1 MKLPEKIS
9 SIEHGY
15 ENLSVRQQCEILGL
29 NRSSL
34 YYPAQV
40 ISQEKL
46 YHYNMIDEIFT
57 KYPFLGYRRVTLALR
72 DYGIFLNKKTV
83 YAYMQRM
90 GLRSISPGPHTSVA
104 HPAHKI
110 YPYLLR
116 GLPITKPMQVWGTD
130 LTYIRMQHGFL
141 YLVAIIDWYS
151 RFVVS
156 WRLSTSLSADFCIDA
171 MRDALNTG
179 RPEIVNMDQ
188 GSQFTCLEFTE
199 VLKDAG
205 VKISMDG
212 KGSFWD
218 NIFTERFW
226 RTIKCEEVY
235 PKEYID
241 FTHALKSIT
250 AYIHYYN
257 YQRHHSMLANFQP
270 HLIHFNRL
278 MAIPDLSII
287 IS

>member
-1 MKLPEKIS
+1 MNCPEKING
-9 SIEHGY
+9 IEHGH
-15 ENLSVRQQCEILGL
+15 ENLSVRQQCELLGL

-34 YYPAQV
+34 YYPAQE

-46 YHYNMIDEIFT
+46 YHYNMIDELFT
-57 KYPFLGYRRVTLALR
+57 KRPFLGYRKMTLALR
-72 DYGIFLNKKTV
+72 DYGIYLNKKTV
-83 YAYMQRM
+83 YAYMKVM

-104 HPAHKI
+104 HPEHKI

-116 GLPITKPMQVWGTD
+116 GLPITRPMQVWGTD

-171 MRDALNTG
+171 MREALDTG
-179 RPEIVNMDQ
+179 SPDIANMDQ

-199 VLKDAG
+199 LLKGAG

-212 KGSFWD
+212 RGSFWD

-241 FTHALKSIT
+241 FAHALKSVS

-257 YQRHHSMLANFQP
+257 YQRHHSMLANYQP
-270 HLIHFNRL
+270 SLIHFNRL
-278 MAIPDLSII
+278 MATPDLNIM